1 MSLRRL
7 RLAPLVL
14 AAVAALA
21 LVWGAG
27 AAPGWSAH
35 DAAHDAEGITS
46 FHLEAPAIAAGGD
59 ERFDVRAERNA
70 KSRGIPLALVG
81 AALAGATALRRRHRA
96 GDGIQRLVPYRSDA
110 LGRAPPALLVTTN

>member
-1 MSLRRL
+1 M
-7 RLAPLVL
+7 L

-21 LVWGAG
+21 LAWGAG

-35 DAAHDAEGITS
+35 DAPHDAEGITS
-46 FHLEAPAIAAGGD
+46 FHLEAAAIAAGGD
-59 ERFDVRAERNA
+59 ERLDVRAERNA
-70 KSRGIPLALVG
+70 KSRGNPLALVG

-96 GDGIQRLVPYRSDA
+96 GDGIQRRVPHRSDP